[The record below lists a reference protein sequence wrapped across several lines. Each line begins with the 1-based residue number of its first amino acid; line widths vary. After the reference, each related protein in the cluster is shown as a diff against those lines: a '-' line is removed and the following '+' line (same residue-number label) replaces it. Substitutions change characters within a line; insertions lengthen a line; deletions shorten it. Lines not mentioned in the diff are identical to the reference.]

1 MAKQYTYSEIK
12 LAMDYATRPNRSV
25 SEHEYKKLAKDMSM
39 INGNPRTY
47 KGVKSLVS
55 HIRTVL
61 GGEYLNNKRLYGLIK
76 AVMNEKQ
83 NRYEESETV
92 VGNESNELL
101 AMQEIKRSLLRSVN
115 GVSSEVRGLYGL
127 LAIITLAMVIL
138 IAAIVFM

>member
-12 LAMDYATRPNRSV
+12 LAMNYATRPSRSV

-39 INGNPRTY
+39 VNGNPRTY

-61 GGEYLNNKRLYGLIK
+61 DGEYLNNKHLYGLIK
-76 AVMNEKQ
+76 AVMDEKQ

-115 GVSSEVRGLYGL
+115 GVSSEVRGIYGL
-127 LAIITLAMVIL
+127 LGLISLVLAILVAIT
-138 IAAIVFM
+138 VFL